1 VLTSCPKGSV
11 LTNRQG
17 AGAGSAYVAG
27 SFFVSG
33 VLTYIFQGLSTRFL
47 GKVGYGELI
56 ILWSTTFLVVQV
68 LWIGIS
74 QTLGRYVSEREARG
88 EDWRPVILS
97 TRRLQIW
104 VLAAFLLVC
113 SLVSPFLVHGLFNG
127 SWFIMLAFLAAVAA
141 YAPEYFRR
149 GTFSGHRQFARLGA
163 LHVAESSSR
172 ALITAILLVAGA
184 GVVGPAIAIVLA
196 PLIGVLLIRPASGS
210 PPEKEGEVFSA
221 VGAFAFAGPV
231 LACVAFAQLLMNG
244 GPILVSLLDG
254 TRAQVGVFGAALIL
268 TRVPQYVL
276 SPVIGAL
283 LPHASRILATEG
295 LRAFD
300 RFVGKAAGIAV
311 LVGILMV
318 WGTWLLGEWGMRL
331 FAPDFDASRG
341 LLVGLA
347 ALAASYILSDTLNQA
362 LFARGQTRLAV
373 LGWLVALPICGVCLA
388 LLNTGILERVS
399 YSLALAAL
407 AAAASQA
414 AFYLAIRKLPA
425 PDPGAGRPP
434 NQKGGEV
441 SPENGDAGGTEGYEP
456 RD

>member
-1 VLTSCPKGSV
+1 MLTGFR
-11 LTNRQG
+11 TRQG

-47 GKVGYGELI
+47 GEAGYGDLI

-68 LWIGIS
+68 LWIGIT

-88 EDWRPVILS
+88 EDWRPVIVS
-97 TRRLQIW
+97 ARRLQISL
-104 VLAAFLLVC
+104 LAAFLLV
-113 SLVSPFLVHGLFNG
+113 SLLASPFLVDGLFGG
-127 SWFIMLAFLAAVAA
+127 SWFITVAFLAAVAA

-149 GTFSGHRQFARLGA
+149 GMFSGHRQFARLGA

-172 ALITAILLVAGA
+172 ALIAAILLIAGA
-184 GVVGPAIAIVLA
+184 GVVGPALAIVLA
-196 PLIGVLLIRPASGS
+196 PLVGVLLVRPASGS
-210 PPEKEGEVFSA
+210 PPDKEGEAFSA
-221 VGAFAFAGPV
+221 AGAFRFAGPV

-244 GPILVSLLDG
+244 GPILVDLLGG

-295 LRAFD
+295 PRAFE
-300 RFVGKAAGIAV
+300 RFVGRTLGIIA

-318 WGTWLLGEWGMRL
+318 GGTWLLGEWGMGL
-331 FAPDFDASRG
+331 FAPDFDASRA

-347 ALAASYILSDTLNQA
+347 ALAAFYILSDTLNQA
-362 LFARGQTRLAV
+362 LFARGRGRLAA
-373 LGWLVALPICGVCLA
+373 LGWLAGLPVCGVSLA
-388 LLNTGILERVS
+388 LLRVDILERVS
-399 YSLALAAL
+399 YSLALGAL

-414 AFYLAIRKLPA
+414 AFYLATRERPA
-425 PDPGAGRPP
+425 TA
-434 NQKGGEV
+434 
-441 SPENGDAGGTEGYEP
+441 NGS
-456 RD
+456 

>member
-1 VLTSCPKGSV
+1 
-11 LTNRQG
+11 
-17 AGAGSAYVAG
+17 
-27 SFFVSG
+27 

-47 GKVGYGELI
+47 GKAGYGDLI

-68 LWIGIS
+68 LWIGVT

-97 TRRLQIW
+97 ARRLQLIL
-104 VLAAFLLVC
+104 LAAFLL
-113 SLVSPFLVHGLFNG
+113 LALLASPFLVDALFNG
-127 SWFIMLAFLAAVAA
+127 SWPITFAFLAAVAA

-172 ALITAILLVAGA
+172 ALIAAVLLVAGA
-184 GVVGPAIAIVLA
+184 GLIGPTVAIVLA
-196 PLIGVLLIRPASGS
+196 PLVGVLLVRPASGP
-210 PPEKEGEVFSA
+210 PPEKAGEEFNA
-221 VGAFAFAGPV
+221 VGAFRFAGPV

-244 GPILVSLLDG
+244 GPILVDLLG
-254 TRAQVGVFGAALIL
+254 GSRAQVGVFGAALIL

-295 LRAFD
+295 PRAFD
-300 RFVGKAAGIAV
+300 RFVGRAVGIVA

-318 WGTWLLGEWGMRL
+318 GGTWLLGEWGMAL

-347 ALAASYILSDTLNQA
+347 ALAAFYILSDMLNQA
-362 LFARGQTRLAV
+362 LFARGHGRLAV
-373 LGWLVALPICGVCLA
+373 LGWLVGLPVCGVCLE
-388 LLNTGILERVS
+388 LLRADVIERVA
-399 YSLALAAL
+399 YSFALGTL

-414 AFYLAIRKLPA
+414 AFYLTTRERPA
-425 PDPGAGRPP
+425 EATG
-434 NQKGGEV
+434 
-441 SPENGDAGGTEGYEP
+441 S
-456 RD
+456 

>member
-1 VLTSCPKGSV
+1 VLTGFR
-11 LTNRQG
+11 TRQG

-47 GKVGYGELI
+47 GEAGYGDLI

-68 LWIGIS
+68 LWIGIT

-88 EDWRPVILS
+88 EDWRPVIVS
-97 TRRLQIW
+97 ARRLQISL
-104 VLAAFLLVC
+104 LAAFLLV
-113 SLVSPFLVHGLFNG
+113 SLLASPFLVDGLFGG
-127 SWFIMLAFLAAVAA
+127 SWFITVAFLAAVAA

-149 GTFSGHRQFARLGA
+149 GMFSGHRQFARLGA

-172 ALITAILLVAGA
+172 ALIAAILLIAGA
-184 GVVGPAIAIVLA
+184 GVVGPALAIVLA
-196 PLIGVLLIRPASGS
+196 PLVGVLLVRPASGS
-210 PPEKEGEVFSA
+210 PPDKEGEAFSA
-221 VGAFAFAGPV
+221 AGAFRFAGPV

-244 GPILVSLLDG
+244 GPILVDLLGG

-295 LRAFD
+295 PRAFE
-300 RFVGKAAGIAV
+300 RFVGRTLGIIA

-318 WGTWLLGEWGMRL
+318 GGTWLLGEWGMGL
-331 FAPDFDASRG
+331 FAPDFDASRA

-347 ALAASYILSDTLNQA
+347 ALAAFYILSDTLNQA
-362 LFARGQTRLAV
+362 LFARGRGRLAA
-373 LGWLVALPICGVCLA
+373 LGWLAGLPVCGVSLA
-388 LLNTGILERVS
+388 LLRVDILERVS
-399 YSLALAAL
+399 YSLALGTL

-414 AFYLAIRKLPA
+414 TFYLATRERPA
-425 PDPGAGRPP
+425 TGP
-434 NQKGGEV
+434 
-441 SPENGDAGGTEGYEP
+441 
-456 RD
+456 

>member
-1 VLTSCPKGSV
+1 MANLFKT
-11 LTNRQG
+11 RQG
-17 AGAGSAYVAG
+17 AGTGSAYVAG

-33 VLTYIFQGLSTRFL
+33 MLTYIFQGLSTRFL
-47 GKVGYGELI
+47 GEAGYGDLI

-88 EDWRPVILS
+88 EDWRPVIVS
-97 TRRLQIW
+97 ARRLQTSL
-104 VLAAFLLVC
+104 LAAFLLV
-113 SLVSPFLVHGLFNG
+113 SLLASPFLVDGLFGG
-127 SWFIMLAFLAAVAA
+127 SWFITAAFLAAVAA

-172 ALITAILLVAGA
+172 ALIAAILLVAGA
-184 GVVGPAIAIVLA
+184 GVVGPALAIVLA
-196 PLIGVLLIRPASGS
+196 PLVGVLLVRPASGS
-210 PPEKEGEVFSA
+210 PPDKEGEAFSA
-221 VGAFAFAGPV
+221 AGAFRFAGPV

-244 GPILVSLLDG
+244 GPILVDLLGG

-295 LRAFD
+295 PRAFE
-300 RFVGKAAGIAV
+300 RFVGRALGIIA

-318 WGTWLLGEWGMRL
+318 GGTWLLGEWGMGL
-331 FAPDFDASRG
+331 FAPDFDASRA

-347 ALAASYILSDTLNQA
+347 ALAAFYILSDTLNQA
-362 LFARGQTRLAV
+362 LFARGRGRLAA
-373 LGWLVALPICGVCLA
+373 LGWLAGLPVCGVSLA
-388 LLNTGILERVS
+388 LLRVDILERVS
-399 YSLALAAL
+399 YSLALGTL

-414 AFYLAIRKLPA
+414 TFYLATRERPA
-425 PDPGAGRPP
+425 TGP
-434 NQKGGEV
+434 
-441 SPENGDAGGTEGYEP
+441 
-456 RD
+456 